1 MGGRRLLKRKYGMN
15 GTNRLFLIDG
25 HSLMFRMYYAFLRRP
40 VSDQEGRDTSV
51 LYGFSKYLIEL
62 IRKERPTHL
71 AIAFDPPCKTFRHE
85 AYPQYKANRDAT
97 PETVRDSLEPLMEI
111 VRSLNIPVLIRPGYE
126 ADDVIGSTAVKWAGN
141 GFDVYIVSP
150 DKDFGQVVSEHIFQY
165 RPGKGGDDEILGV
178 KEICGKFGVKDPH
191 QVIDILAIWGDA
203 ADNVPGVKGIGEV
216 GAKKLVAA
224 YGSVENIQ
232 GHIDELPARQAEAF
246 RNAAD
251 TIALSKFLV
260 TIKTD
265 IDTEYTGKDLELD
278 IRDTS
283 AAAALF
289 RKYGFRSLLGPL
301 SGLSGKAG
309 EAQED
314 SGGVKDIAY
323 VTADSAKI
331 REIAGKRKNIFL
343 ITDMDNMALSV
354 PGPDGTVLTCCLSS
368 PEQFSD
374 ILEDGS
380 VAKTGPD
387 LKSCIN
393 FLRKDGIRMNGR
405 LSDIGLMHY
414 VLNPEAPHR
423 IEALASAYSA
433 TAADK
438 GSRKE
443 KGLFDGP
450 ESDDGQLIEKAALL
464 PRVYAGVAGDLESD
478 NDAAALYGKIE
489 MPLIRVLA
497 DMEAAGVKI
506 DVEMLASYGNGLR
519 KVLGEIETEVRGLAG
534 EPSLNISSPVQ
545 LGKVLF
551 EKLRID
557 PKARKNKNGNYST
570 DEETLAALAERHPI
584 IGNILK
590 FRAVKKLLSTYIEPL
605 PALISPTDG
614 KIHTTFNQ
622 ALTATGRLSSS
633 HPNLQNIP
641 IRTELGRE
649 IRKAFIPSSESN
661 LIISADY
668 SQIELRLMAALSG
681 DPYMIEAFMEG
692 RDIHAATA
700 ARIFKIPESEVTRE
714 QRGKAKTANF
724 GIIYGISAFGL
735 SQRLGIPRTEA
746 SSLIDEY
753 FRNYPSVAA
762 YIGRMKETAREKG
775 YVETLFKRKRYL
787 KDINSRN
794 ATVRGFA
801 ERNAVNA
808 PIQGS
813 AADIIKIAMINVDAA
828 LKREGLKARMILQ
841 VHDELVFDSPEAE
854 ARQVMEIAVR
864 EMEGVGTGI
873 GLPVRLSVECNSG
886 KNWLD
891 AH

>member
-1 MGGRRLLKRKYGMN
+1 MN
-15 GTNRLFLIDG
+15 RIFLIDG
-25 HSLMFRMYYAFLRRP
+25 HAQIFRMYYAFMRHP
-40 VSDQEGRDTSV
+40 MVNSKGRDTSIIF
-51 LYGFSKYLIEL
+51 GFTKMLLELIE
-62 IRKERPTHL
+62 KEHPTHI
-71 AIAFDPPCKTFRHE
+71 AVAFDPPAKTFRHE
-85 AYPQYKANRDAT
+85 AYPEYKANRGAA
-97 PETVRDSLEPLMEI
+97 PELVKEALEPLTEI
-111 VRSLNIPVLIRPGYE
+111 LEALNIPVVMVPGFE
-126 ADDVIGSTAVKWAGN
+126 ADDIIGSMACQWNSNEDKIYMVT
-141 GFDVYIVSP
+141 P
-150 DKDFGQVVSEHIFQY
+150 DKDYGQLISENIFQY
-165 RPGKGGDDEILGV
+165 KPAKGGAEAEIIGR
-178 KEICGKFGVKDPH
+178 EQICGQYGISDPR
-191 QVIDILAIWGDA
+191 QVADILAIWGDA
-203 ADNVPGVKGIGEV
+203 SDNVPGVRGIGEV

-232 GHIDELPARQAEAF
+232 DHIDELPARQAEAF

-265 IDTEYTGKDLELD
+265 IDTGYTGKDLELD

-309 EAQED
+309 EAQD
-314 SGGVKDIAY
+314 SSDGVKGIDY
-323 VTADSAKI
+323 VTADSAQI
-331 REIAGKRKNIFL
+331 VEIAGKRKNIFL

-438 GSRKE
+438 GGRKE

-464 PRVYAGVAGDLESD
+464 PRIYAGVAGDLESD

-570 DEETLAALAERHPI
+570 DEETLTALAERHPI

-605 PALISPTDG
+605 PTLISPTDG

-753 FRNYPSVAA
+753 FRNYPSVAS

-813 AADIIKIAMINVDAA
+813 AADIIKIAMINVDTA